1 MPAIRL
7 ATRGSPLAL
16 RQSIM
21 VQKLIESSAPS
32 LEVELSEVSTTG
44 DRQREW
50 SLEHQGGTGLF
61 TKELEHL
68 LLTGEADIAVHS
80 SKDLPGEIVDGLVI
94 AGYLP
99 REQVHDVLVLR
110 EDVQTP
116 ITIATGS
123 PRRRKQLEVRYP
135 DVEWLEIRGNV
146 ETRLKKIQDGYADAT
161 VLAAAGLN
169 RLGIKEWE
177 GTTFH
182 SLAIEDVVPSPG
194 QGAIAVQCRE
204 GESPRLPNSIFS
216 RSTFR
221 SVSVEKQLMS
231 LLGGGCHSCIGAHLD
246 GDRLLVFHENC
257 RFYEYPITGED
268 ESGLEEQLIEIV
280 ENLSE

>member
-1 MPAIRL
+1 MPTIRL

-16 RQSIM
+16 RQSVLVHQTI
-21 VQKLIESSAPS
+21 LASEPT
-32 LEVELSEVSTTG
+32 LELELVEVSTTG

-135 DVEWLEIRGNV
+135 DVEWLEIRACSLHTPPV
-146 ETRLKKIQDGYADAT
+146 VSLK
-161 VLAAAGLN
+161 
-169 RLGIKEWE
+169 
-177 GTTFH
+177 
-182 SLAIEDVVPSPG
+182 
-194 QGAIAVQCRE
+194 
-204 GESPRLPNSIFS
+204 
-216 RSTFR
+216 
-221 SVSVEKQLMS
+221 
-231 LLGGGCHSCIGAHLD
+231 
-246 GDRLLVFHENC
+246 
-257 RFYEYPITGED
+257 
-268 ESGLEEQLIEIV
+268 
-280 ENLSE
+280 